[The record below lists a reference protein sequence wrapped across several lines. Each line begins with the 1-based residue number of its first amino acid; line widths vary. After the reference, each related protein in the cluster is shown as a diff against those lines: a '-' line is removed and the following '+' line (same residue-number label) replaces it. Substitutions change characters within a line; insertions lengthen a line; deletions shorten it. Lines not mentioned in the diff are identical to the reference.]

1 MSVSL
6 EFENKLWEMADKL
19 RGNIQPSD
27 YKSVI
32 LGLIFLKYISD
43 SFEDKYNE
51 LLAEGDGFEE
61 DRDAYLEDN
70 IFFVPPSAR
79 WEFIKKSAKQST
91 IGQIIDEAM
100 IAIERENK
108 NLKGVLPKNYARP
121 ELDKTKLGELID
133 LFSFNLGN
141 KAAKAQDILGR
152 VYEYFLGKFGS
163 SEGEFYT
170 PPSIVKLLVGMIE
183 PYKGRVYDPCCGSG
197 GMFVQSQKFVEEHRG
212 RKDDIHIFG
221 QEFTATTWRLCKMN
235 LAIRGIDGNLGERD
249 ADTFGNDLH
258 KNLRADFVLA
268 NPPFNV
274 SDYTLIQDDAR
285 WKYGIPPANNANYAW
300 IEHIIS
306 KLSPNGVAGFVL
318 ANGSMSTSTKAE
330 AEIRKNIIEAGLVDC
345 IITMPPNLFYNVTI
359 PVCLWFISKKREN
372 RKDKILFIDARK
384 MGYMETRKHR
394 EMTDEEIKQIYDTY
408 HNWRDTG
415 ATSEKLM
422 VAEKAKLYKIDNY
435 KDEEMG
441 EYQDIQGFCKS
452 ASIEEVRSH
461 EYILTPGRYVGIEEV
476 EDDGEPFDEKMAKLT
491 GELAEMFAKSHTLE
505 EEIKRRLGAIGY
517 DF

>member
-1 MSVSL
+1 MAVNL

-27 YKSVI
+27 YKDVI

-43 SFEDKYNE
+43 SFEEKFNALTE
-51 LLAEGDGFEE
+51 EGYGFEE
-61 DRDAYLEDN
+61 DRDAYIADN

-79 WEFIKKSAKQST
+79 WEFINKSAKQVT

-108 NLKGVLPKNYARP
+108 SLKGVLPKNYSRP

-133 LFSFNLGN
+133 LFSFNLGS
-141 KAAKAQDILGR
+141 KEAKAQDILGR

-183 PYKGRVYDPCCGSG
+183 PFKGRVYDPCCGSG
-197 GMFVQSQKFVEEHRG
+197 GMFVQSAKFVEEHQG
-212 RKDDIHIFG
+212 RKDSIRVYG

-235 LAIRGIDGNLGERD
+235 LAIRGIDGDLGERD

-258 KNLRADFVLA
+258 KNIRADFILA

-274 SDYTLIQDDAR
+274 SDYTLIQDDVR

-306 KLSPNGVAGFVL
+306 KLSPKGTAGFVL

-330 AEIRKNIIEAGLVDC
+330 AEIRKNILEAGLVDC
-345 IITMPPNLFYNVTI
+345 IVSMPANLFYNVTI
-359 PVCLWFISKKREN
+359 PVCLWFLSKNREE
-372 RKDKILFIDARK
+372 RKDKVLFIDARK
-384 MGYMETRKHR
+384 MGTMVTRKHR
-394 EMTDEEIKQIYDTY
+394 ELSDEEIRQVCDTY
-408 HNWRDTG
+408 HNWKNG
-415 ATSEKLM
+415 
-422 VAEKAKLYKIDNY
+422 
-435 KDEEMG
+435 G
-441 EYQDIQGFCKS
+441 EYSDVQGFCKS
-452 ASIEEVRSH
+452 AKLEEIREH
-461 EYILTPGRYVGIEEV
+461 EYILTPGRYVGIEEAE
-476 EDDGEPFDEKMAKLT
+476 EDSEPFDEKMTRLT
-491 GELAEMFAKSHTLE
+491 SELSEMFEKSHLLE
-505 EEIKRRLGAIGY
+505 DEIKKRLGSIG
-517 DF
+517 FKL

>member
-19 RGNIQPSD
+19 RGNIQPSE
-27 YKSVI
+27 YKDVI

-43 SFEDKYNE
+43 SFEEKFNE
-51 LLAEGDGFEE
+51 LVAEGDGFEE
-61 DRDAYLEDN
+61 DRDAYIEDN

-100 IAIERENK
+100 IVIERENK

-133 LFSFNLGN
+133 LFSFNLGS
-141 KAAKAQDILGR
+141 KEAKAQDVLGR

-170 PPSIVKLLVGMIE
+170 PPSIVKLLVNMIE
-183 PYKGRVYDPCCGSG
+183 PYEGRVYDPCCGSG
-197 GMFVQSQKFVEEHRG
+197 GMFVQSAKFVEGHQG
-212 RKDDIHIFG
+212 RKDDIHIYG
-221 QEFTATTWRLCKMN
+221 QEYTATTWRLAKMN

-249 ADTFGNDLH
+249 ADTFGNDQH
-258 KNLRADFVLA
+258 KNLRADFILA

-285 WKYGIPPANNANYAW
+285 WKYGIPPASNANYAW

-306 KLSPNGVAGFVL
+306 KLSPRGVAGFVL
-318 ANGSMSTSTKAE
+318 ANGSMSTTKKEE

-345 IITMPPNLFYNVTI
+345 IVTMPTNLFYNVTI
-359 PVCLWFISKKREN
+359 PVCLWFISKNREN
-372 RKDKILFIDARK
+372 RKDKVLFIDARK
-384 MGYMETRKHR
+384 MGTMVTRKHR
-394 EMTDEEIKQIYDTY
+394 ELSDEEIMHICDTY
-408 HNWRDTG
+408 HNWRDD
-415 ATSEKLM
+415 K
-422 VAEKAKLYKIDNY
+422 NY
-435 KDEEMG
+435 EDTN
-441 EYQDIQGFCKS
+441 GFCKS
-452 ASIEEVRSH
+452 ANIDEVRSH
-461 EYILTPGRYVGIEEV
+461 EYILTPGRYVGLEEV
-476 EDDGEPFDEKMAKLT
+476 EEDNEPFEEKMNRLT
-491 GELAEMFAKSHTLE
+491 DELSEMFIKSLRLE
-505 EEIKRRLGAIGY
+505 EEIKKRLGAIGY
-517 DF
+517 DI